1 MEEWAGSSPAVEEVR
16 PLEAG
21 TGVEWGLVGVAGRT
35 RSLLGMVGAGSPVA
49 LEVAHHEAPV

>member
-21 TGVEWGLVGVAGRT
+21 TGVEWGQVGVAGKS
-35 RSLLGMVGAGSPVA
+35 RSPLGMVGAGSPLA
-49 LEVAHHEAPV
+49 LEMAHHEAPF